1 MMIKSFRSKFRFKS
15 LLAAIVISLVFVSA
29 LSTPVRVIGA
39 AEGSADDINVVLDG
53 KNLSFDVP
61 PQIINGRTL
70 VPLRVIFE
78 ALGASVRWSDLTQ
91 TVTAVR
97 GNTTVALQIGSS
109 ILIKNGTPITLD
121 VPAQL
126 IDSRTMVPARAVAE
140 AFGADVRWSD
150 STQTVTITTG
160 ETGSTGETSETSP
173 GTTPGTLPD
182 VLNLDA
188 EPDAMFAVLL
198 DTPAGLG
205 EPDGVFT
212 DGLAEEYGPNRFLY
226 IIPLRDGIRLSIE
239 NIYVFDHLFQ
249 GFPAFEKKAEFTAS
263 RGEYYLINT
272 YLGIDEEEESSFFN
286 HTRIVAQ
293 DSRDQGVFQFSPES
307 PGERSQYIITPG
319 KAPDLLDVSL
329 YRYISNMVAGTVWK
343 YGRELGWL
351 DEFGGSEKAITP
363 NQLALSQ
370 SAYQSWID
378 SVMDMLDHP
387 ITDDAYADEI
397 AAQERVPYYEALL
410 FPNVKLRDLPQS
422 DDRIA
427 QDYPLKY
434 AAAWTRVISS
444 SVSTDGKTCSFVIGF
459 RPYDAV
465 YDRWDYYQVDW
476 ELVEPFNVYRPYLY
490 RLLGVK
496 PLQPFPPSRQYYE
509 EFQDK
514 YLGPQ
519 SVAALAE
526 FDISF
531 TQGPLDPEGVWRF
544 GNTWL
549 IKDTGAAVNSWQ
561 TTFVLLEDDGERITY
576 LGALVEEGQGHA
588 AK

>member
-15 LLAAIVISLVFVSA
+15 LLAAIVIPLVFVLA
-29 LSTPVRVIGA
+29 LSTPVNVIGA
-39 AEGSADDINVVLDG
+39 AEGSSDEIKVVLDG

-78 ALGASVRWSDLTQ
+78 ALGASVQWSELTQ

-97 GNTTVALQIGSS
+97 GNTTVSLQIGSS
-109 ILIKNGTPITLD
+109 ELIKNGASVTLD

-140 AFGADVRWSD
+140 AFGAGVRWSD

-160 ETGSTGETSETSP
+160 GSSETSP
-173 GTTPGTLPD
+173 GTLPD
-182 VLNLDA
+182 SLNLDA
-188 EPDAMFAVLL
+188 EPEAMFAVLL

-205 EPDGVFT
+205 EPAGMYMDR
-212 DGLAEEYGPNRFLY
+212 LAEEYGPNRFLY
-226 IIPLRDGIRLSIE
+226 VIPLRDGIQLSIE
-239 NIYVFDHLFQ
+239 NVHEFDYLFQ

-272 YLGIDEEEESSFFN
+272 FLGINEEEQGIFY

-293 DSRDQGVFQFSPES
+293 DGLDQGVFQFNPES
-307 PGERSQYIITPG
+307 PGERGEYIIAPG

-329 YRYISNMVAGTVWK
+329 YRYISDMVAGTVWK

-351 DEFGGSEKAITP
+351 DEFGISVESITP

-370 SAYQSWID
+370 SAYRSWID
-378 SVMDMLDHP
+378 SVMDMLEHP
-387 ITDDAYADEI
+387 ITDDPYAAEI
-397 AAQERVPYYEALL
+397 TAQERVPYYETLL
-410 FPNVKLRDLPQS
+410 FPNVKLSDLPKS
-422 DDRIA
+422 DDRIT

-434 AAAWTRVISS
+434 AAAWSRVISS
-444 SVSTDGKTCSFVIGF
+444 SVSTDGKTCCFVIGF
-459 RPYDAV
+459 QPYDAV
-465 YDRWDYYQVDW
+465 YTHWDYYQVEW
-476 ELVEPFNVYRPYLY
+476 ELVEPFDIHRPYLY

-496 PLQPFPPSRQYYE
+496 PLQPFPPDRQFYE
-509 EFQDK
+509 KFQDK

-531 TQGPLDPEGVWRF
+531 TPGPLDPEGVWRF

-549 IKDTGAAVNSWQ
+549 IKDTGAAVNSWK
-561 TTFVLLEDDGERITY
+561 TTFVLLEDDGERIMY
-576 LGALVEEGQGHA
+576 LGALVETGQGHA